1 MQIREIRGHF
11 IQGGIQMLGKLIKYD
26 LKYAAKIFF
35 LLHVIYLL
43 ICLVARFFYMDRLR
57 FEEPVEPL
65 VFSLILFVTLMT
77 LLISA
82 LSIFTWMQVAFR
94 FYRNLFSKEGY
105 LSWTLPVSAPQH
117 LWSKIISGYI
127 LMAADLLILSA
138 GVLLLVTGDNVTSAY
153 SMIADELENELGFS
167 LGSFVCLLFITCL
180 INCLCTV
187 IMLYF
192 SILVGQL
199 FPSHRVL
206 GAIAAYFIT
215 SFVVQILT
223 MLLMLVFG
231 FFPGY
236 RGYSSAYGL
245 DYTIRLLYMSLIL
258 MLIVTAIQYI
268 AAHYIIKRKINL
280 I

>member
-1 MQIREIRGHF
+1 
-11 IQGGIQMLGKLIKYD
+11 
-26 LKYAAKIFF
+26 
-35 LLHVIYLL
+35 
-43 ICLVARFFYMDRLR
+43 MDRLR

-82 LSIFTWMQVAFR
+82 LSIFTWMQAAFR

-167 LGSFVCLLFITCL
+167 SCL
-180 INCLCTV
+180 
-187 IMLYF
+187 
-192 SILVGQL
+192 
-199 FPSHRVL
+199 
-206 GAIAAYFIT
+206 
-215 SFVVQILT
+215 
-223 MLLMLVFG
+223 
-231 FFPGY
+231 
-236 RGYSSAYGL
+236 
-245 DYTIRLLYMSLIL
+245 
-258 MLIVTAIQYI
+258 
-268 AAHYIIKRKINL
+268 
-280 I
+280 

>member
-1 MQIREIRGHF
+1 
-11 IQGGIQMLGKLIKYD
+11 MLGKLIKYD
-26 LKYAAKIFF
+26 LKSAAKIFF

-94 FYRNLFSKEGY
+94 FYRNLFSKEG
-105 LSWTLPVSAPQH
+105 LV
-117 LWSKIISGYI
+117 
-127 LMAADLLILSA
+127 
-138 GVLLLVTGDNVTSAY
+138 LVTGDTVTSAY
-153 SMIADELENELGFS
+153 RMLADELENELGFS